1 MLIIYYIKLSSSI
14 VCCLL
19 SGDTNLSFGAYIDI
33 SAVSEA
39 VSTALY
45 GEVPVILSAILLLI
59 KSLVASPVFFIDFSE
74 AVLSASV
81 AGYLA

>member
-14 VCCLL
+14 VFCLL

-39 VSTALY
+39 VSTALC

-59 KSLVASPVFFIDFSE
+59 KSLVASAVFLIDFSE